1 MVYPAS
7 KAALAW
13 WARREGVTE
22 EWIGAGI
29 RLNSVA
35 PGKIATAMTEQLA
48 ADPVFGPLSE
58 AYPTAIGRDGRPEE
72 IAAPIAFLL
81 SDAASLV
88 VGSVLYV
95 DGGTDA
101 ILHPIAPEG
110 WDVTLPAVAVS
121 RETEQQNRRML
132 RARDAMD
139 RQFADPLDIP
149 ALARI
154 AHVSQAHFIRTFRA
168 TFGETPHRYLQRRRV
183 ERAMALLC
191 STDRS
196 ITDICMSVGFSSL
209 GTFSRTFREI
219 VGESPKE
226 YRAAHPAVSRVPTHF
241 SMAWTDP
248 GPVSSF
254 GEVRGASRN
263 SVARTYRT
271 RTEGATMFTNIN
283 VSQIFVLD
291 QDEALDF
298 YVGKL
303 GLEVHTD
310 VDLGFMRWLTVNV
323 PGHPDREILLERPG
337 PPSMDDA
344 TAAQVRELVSKGVMG
359 GWVGFV
365 TDDCQKTYDELSARG
380 VEFTDGPNEQ
390 PYGIDAGIRD
400 PFGNKLRF
408 VQPRS

>member
-1 MVYPAS
+1 
-7 KAALAW
+7 
-13 WARREGVTE
+13 
-22 EWIGAGI
+22 
-29 RLNSVA
+29 
-35 PGKIATAMTEQLA
+35 
-48 ADPVFGPLSE
+48 
-58 AYPTAIGRDGRPEE
+58 
-72 IAAPIAFLL
+72 
-81 SDAASLV
+81 
-88 VGSVLYV
+88 
-95 DGGTDA
+95 
-101 ILHPIAPEG
+101 
-110 WDVTLPAVAVS
+110 
-121 RETEQQNRRML
+121 ML

-154 AHVSQAHFIRTFRA
+154 AHVSEAHFIRTFRA

-209 GTFSRTFREI
+209 GTFSRTFRDI

-226 YRAAHPAVSRVPTHF
+226 YRAAQPRRRQGPDALLDGVDEAQQFRRSTRGQARIASLSTTTQTFKENQMSYQAYLDAIEKKTDQHPAAAARRGRRPRVHPHHQGCRRGRLAEGRLRRRPRPRDGAVRRAQERRHDQRQARRQPAAPTPTRPP
-241 SMAWTDP
+241 SCGST
-248 GPVSSF
+248 
-254 GEVRGASRN
+254 ASRT
-263 SVARTYRT
+263 A
-271 RTEGATMFTNIN
+271 EEAAMFTNIN

-337 PPSMDDA
+337 PPSMDED

-365 TDDCQKTYDELSARG
+365 TDDCRKTYDELAARG

-408 VQPRS
+408 VQPRAGG